1 MKTSKKIIG
10 TLAIP
15 VIVAAVLLILCA
27 ANGKSMIANR
37 TSFNYFTLYTAIVMI
52 TTMALSINLGSGR
65 FDFSLGAMAVL
76 ASILSSKI
84 SYALLAGGTGSAVL
98 MLCLNIVIGGLLG
111 LCSGA
116 LYVTLRIPPIITSLG
131 VTLIYEGISFTVT
144 GGKYVMTEVRN
155 ASMTAFAGNWY
166 FSALIIVLVL
176 AFIVYLF
183 DHTRFGYDYKALQ
196 SGQKVAVNT
205 GIREVPNA
213 LWCYVICGALM
224 GPADVHRRLYRPLLQ
239 RQAGLSDGSP
249 VHVHAQLHLCGF
261 LQRDQRLRPVHHQR
275 GAAGGVPD
283 LSQQRG
289 PAEKNPVTQESLTTK
304 TARATP
310 KRSPASIEGDASMID
325 LRAKPFFLNDEDIR
339 WVLDTL
345 ASMTLEQK
353 AGQVFC
359 PMGFSDDPGL
369 LHHML
374 CDLHVGGMMY
384 RPGPAAYIQNTHR
397 TIQSMAKIPLLLA
410 ANTENGGNGL
420 AFEGTSFG
428 QPMAVAATDDSEN
441 AYRMGYT
448 ACAEGAAL
456 GLNWSFAPIVDINYE
471 FHNPITNV
479 RTFGSDVERVIAC
492 GSAYMRGAK
501 ENGVAVSIKHFP
513 GDGVDE
519 RDQHILTSVNALSR
533 KEWDASF
540 GKVYSNLIE
549 QGAETVMVGHIALP
563 AYASESEK
571 FLPASLSK
579 SLLTGL
585 LRQKLGFNGLIS
597 TDATPMVGFTAAMP
611 REKAIPTA
619 IEAGADMILFNK
631 DLDEDYRFLLAGI
644 ESGILSKERL
654 DEAVTRILATKAAL
668 RLHEKQKTG
677 TLVPGPESLSVVGCE
692 KHRAWAKE
700 VAQDA
705 VTLVKDTQQLLP
717 LSTQKYRRVYL
728 NVIQK
733 DPSPDNPVVQ
743 AWKELFEQ
751 EGFEVTVRDR
761 RVSITVQDMSDIPS
775 MSDEKKAFMHE
786 MYRSIGEVHQDYD
799 LYVYIC
805 NMENASNNTT
815 LRLNWNVTFGLG
827 DDAPWF
833 VSEVPALMIS
843 TAYPYHLFDAP
854 MLKTYV
860 NAYAGTPDY
869 QRAVMDKLMGRS
881 PFKGKSPI
889 DPFCGRE
896 ELKL

>member
-1 MKTSKKIIG
+1 
-10 TLAIP
+10 
-15 VIVAAVLLILCA
+15 
-27 ANGKSMIANR
+27 
-37 TSFNYFTLYTAIVMI
+37 
-52 TTMALSINLGSGR
+52 
-65 FDFSLGAMAVL
+65 
-76 ASILSSKI
+76 
-84 SYALLAGGTGSAVL
+84 
-98 MLCLNIVIGGLLG
+98 
-111 LCSGA
+111 
-116 LYVTLRIPPIITSLG
+116 
-131 VTLIYEGISFTVT
+131 
-144 GGKYVMTEVRN
+144 
-155 ASMTAFAGNWY
+155 
-166 FSALIIVLVL
+166 
-176 AFIVYLF
+176 
-183 DHTRFGYDYKALQ
+183 
-196 SGQKVAVNT
+196 
-205 GIREVPNA
+205 
-213 LWCYVICGALM
+213 
-224 GPADVHRRLYRPLLQ
+224 
-239 RQAGLSDGSP
+239 
-249 VHVHAQLHLCGF
+249 
-261 LQRDQRLRPVHHQR
+261 
-275 GAAGGVPD
+275 
-283 LSQQRG
+283 
-289 PAEKNPVTQESLTTK
+289 
-304 TARATP
+304 
-310 KRSPASIEGDASMID
+310 MID
-325 LRAKPFFLNDEDIR
+325 LKAKPFCLNDTDIR
-339 WVLDTL
+339 WVNDTL
-345 ASMTLEQK
+345 SAMTLEEK

-397 TIQSMAKIPLLLA
+397 AIQSMAKIPLLLA

-428 QPMAVAATDDSEN
+428 QPMAVAATDDPEN

-479 RTFGSDVERVIAC
+479 RTFGSDAERVIAC
-492 GSAYMRGAK
+492 GSAYMRAAK

-519 RDQHILTSVNALSR
+519 RDQHILTSVNSLNR
-533 KEWDASF
+533 EEWDASF
-540 GKVYSNLIE
+540 GKVYSTLIG

-563 AYASESEK
+563 AYASEEEK
-571 FLPASLSK
+571 YLPASLSR
-579 SLLTGL
+579 SIMTGL

-644 ESGILSKERL
+644 ESGLLTEERL
-654 DEAVTRILATKAAL
+654 DESVTRILAVKAAL

-677 TLVPGPESLSVVGCE
+677 TLVPGTEELGVVGCE

-700 VAQDA
+700 VADKA
-705 VTLVKDTQQLLP
+705 VTLVKDTQGMLP
-717 LSTQKYRRVYL
+717 LSTQKYKRVYL

-733 DPSPDNPVVQ
+733 DNSPENPVVQ
-743 AWKELFEQ
+743 SWKELFER

-761 RVSITVQDMSDIPS
+761 RISITVQDMGDIS
-775 MSDEKKAFMHE
+775 GMSAEKKALMHE
-786 MYRSIGEVHQDYD
+786 MYRSTREAREAYD

-815 LRLNWNVTFGLG
+815 LRLNWNVAFGLG

-854 MLKTYV
+854 MLKTYI

-881 PFKGKSPI
+881 AFTGKSPV

-896 ELKL
+896 ELTL

>member
-1 MKTSKKIIG
+1 
-10 TLAIP
+10 
-15 VIVAAVLLILCA
+15 
-27 ANGKSMIANR
+27 
-37 TSFNYFTLYTAIVMI
+37 
-52 TTMALSINLGSGR
+52 
-65 FDFSLGAMAVL
+65 
-76 ASILSSKI
+76 
-84 SYALLAGGTGSAVL
+84 
-98 MLCLNIVIGGLLG
+98 
-111 LCSGA
+111 
-116 LYVTLRIPPIITSLG
+116 
-131 VTLIYEGISFTVT
+131 
-144 GGKYVMTEVRN
+144 
-155 ASMTAFAGNWY
+155 
-166 FSALIIVLVL
+166 
-176 AFIVYLF
+176 
-183 DHTRFGYDYKALQ
+183 
-196 SGQKVAVNT
+196 
-205 GIREVPNA
+205 
-213 LWCYVICGALM
+213 
-224 GPADVHRRLYRPLLQ
+224 
-239 RQAGLSDGSP
+239 
-249 VHVHAQLHLCGF
+249 
-261 LQRDQRLRPVHHQR
+261 
-275 GAAGGVPD
+275 
-283 LSQQRG
+283 
-289 PAEKNPVTQESLTTK
+289 
-304 TARATP
+304 
-310 KRSPASIEGDASMID
+310 MID
-325 LRAKPFFLNDEDIR
+325 LKAKPFCLNDTDIR
-339 WVLDTL
+339 WVNDTL
-345 ASMTLEQK
+345 SAMTLEEK

-397 TIQSMAKIPLLLA
+397 AIQSMAKIPLLLA

-428 QPMAVAATDDSEN
+428 QPMAVAATDDPEN

-479 RTFGSDVERVIAC
+479 RTFGSDAERVIAC

-519 RDQHILTSVNALSR
+519 RDQHILTSVNSLNR
-533 KEWDASF
+533 EEWDASF
-540 GKVYSNLIE
+540 GKVYSTLIG

-563 AYASESEK
+563 AYASEEEK
-571 FLPASLSK
+571 YLPASLSR
-579 SLLTGL
+579 SIMTGL
-585 LRQKLGFNGLIS
+585 LRRKLGFNGLIS
-597 TDATPMVGFTAAMP
+597 TDATPMVGFTAAMS
-611 REKAIPTA
+611 RERAIPTA
-619 IEAGADMILFNK
+619 IAAGADMILFNK

-644 ESGILSKERL
+644 ESGILTIERL

-677 TLVPGPESLSVVGCE
+677 TLVPGTEELGVVGCE

-700 VAQDA
+700 VADKA
-705 VTLVKDTQQLLP
+705 VTLVKDTQGLLP
-717 LSTQKYRRVYL
+717 LSTQKYKRVYL

-733 DPSPDNPVVQ
+733 DNSPENPVVQ
-743 AWKELFEQ
+743 SWKELFER

-761 RVSITVQDMSDIPS
+761 RISITVQDMGDIPG
-775 MSDEKKAFMHE
+775 MSAEKKALMHE
-786 MYRSIGEVHQDYD
+786 MYRSTREARDAYD

-815 LRLNWNVTFGLG
+815 LRLNWNVAFGLG

-854 MLKTYV
+854 MLKTYI

-881 PFKGKSPI
+881 AFTGKSPV

-896 ELKL
+896 ELTL